1 MSYQNRVR
9 VRWERECK
17 QQTTCQRA
25 NDPAG
30 LSERGS
36 GGVSSVQSVNHRF
49 QYPQTVASIRCY
61 LHKLREDLGARQG
74 WGERA
79 STTHYYALFIA
90 SNGCIPDTCSTCRHK
105 PTEPNTSPPTEHLTH
120 LLKECPYS
128 IAMWNAMEITLTQL
142 GIDVTVPMQELRSS
156 LFAMASGFI
165 LNPPSNTPINEA
177 PQPMSWEEQANA
189 LANPQTQKKSKS
201 RHNHHL
207 SLWALIHSMT
217 LKTIWNC
224 RCECVFHSP
233 GEPLPPSPLKRFL
246 FFLNSYIITERSVG
260 PSRRSFPLDIWN
272 PLLTAQCTPTLSVKF
287 LKETTFKET
296 FVNQIM
302 SCAPPT
308 LPATQHDS

>member
-1 MSYQNRVR
+1 M
-9 VRWERECK
+9 
-17 QQTTCQRA
+17 RA
-25 NDPAG
+25 PLTA
-30 LSERGS
+30 
-36 GGVSSVQSVNHRF
+36 H
-49 QYPQTVASIRCY
+49 
-61 LHKLREDLGARQG
+61 
-74 WGERA
+74 
-79 STTHYYALFIA
+79 ALFIA

-142 GIDVTVPMQELRSS
+142 GTDVTVPMQELRSS

-165 LNPPSNTPINEA
+165 LNPPSNTPTSEA

-189 LANPQTQKKSKS
+189 LANPQPQKTSKS